1 MKAKLKYIFGLMLL
15 IAASCSVQLTEE
27 QKESDSVLL
36 KQTHE
41 YTLNADGSMDYRY
54 YHRRLYNS
62 YLAFHR
68 LYGESFVIYN
78 PEYQTLEV
86 AKSETTMADGKK
98 VQSPSNAF
106 NPVLPFQAA
115 DAPAYNHLREMVIT
129 HVGLEIGATVELD
142 YTLKTKPGFAP
153 LFSEKLLINES
164 SPIVDMEVIVRVPKG
179 ETLNHFVVNQT
190 SGIIFSKKTQGNFDV
205 YRWTAQNVNPLSNEG
220 HQVEG
225 FADYQTLIFSNKN
238 FGDAFETLKG
248 TLTKEFLVDKSMESI
263 VKSGSK
269 GWDLAESIRSY
280 VANGMNTYRV
290 HPKYMGYRFR
300 SPLQVWQA
308 NGGNEAEKAILLA
321 ALLSEAG
328 FKAEVAMGAYPHFI
342 NSEVGIPLAFDKYVV
357 KVELEG
363 ETRFL
368 KSTQDETAIPGNRT
382 IISKSDDPTAINL
395 EPTQKATLK
404 MGMKANFELASNG
417 SVSGTATLT
426 CNQGEKEKP
435 LLGGID
441 ANAYKSAILP
451 EGTDAIAS
459 SITLGKG
466 FSAEGTGDYFTLTLP
481 HFAQGIALAK
491 IGELPTERITRFELP
506 NAYDESYE
514 FSIKLP
520 KGYVAVGTTH
530 NEYLENEF
538 GSVTISKEMAG
549 SEIKLTRSIKLNQA
563 VVPVNQY
570 SNFRSLMALWA
581 DKNLNSLAIKSE

>member
-1 MKAKLKYIFGLMLL
+1 MKSKLTYIFGLLL
-15 IAASCSVQLTEE
+15 LLTASCSAPLTEE

-54 YHRRLYNS
+54 FHRRLYNS

-68 LYGESFVIYN
+68 LYGESFVIFN

-86 AKSETTMADGKK
+86 TKSETTMADGKR

-129 HVGLEIGATVELD
+129 HVGLEIGAIVEFD
-142 YTLKTKPGFAP
+142 YFLRTKPSFMP
-153 LFSEKLLINES
+153 LFSEKLMLNES
-164 SPIVDMEVIVRVPKG
+164 SPIVELEVVVRVPKG
-179 ETLNHFVVNQT
+179 EILNHIVVNQN
-190 SGIIFSKKTQGNFDV
+190 SGIKFSKKTQGNFDV
-205 YRWTAQNVNPLSNEG
+205 YRWTAQNVSALSNEG

-225 FADYQTLIFSNKN
+225 FTDYQTLIFSNKN
-238 FGDAFETLKG
+238 FGDAFETLNG
-248 TLTKEFLVDKSMESI
+248 ALTKEFSVDKSMESI
-263 VKSGSK
+263 LQSGSK

-290 HPKYMGYRFR
+290 QPKYVGYRFR
-300 SPLQVWQA
+300 SPLQVWQS

-321 ALLSEAG
+321 ALLNEAG

-342 NSEVGIPLAFDKYVV
+342 NNEVGTPLAFDKYVV
-357 KVELEG
+357 KVEFEG

-368 KSTQDETAIPGNRT
+368 KSTQDEAAIPGNRT
-382 IISKSDDPTAINL
+382 IISNGDDQVVPI
-395 EPTQKATLK
+395 QKTSLK
-404 MGMKANFELASNG
+404 MDLKANFEVGSNG
-417 SVSGTATLT
+417 SISGAATLRS
-426 CNQGEKEKP
+426 NQGDKEKS

-441 ANAYKSAILP
+441 ANAYKSVVIT
-451 EGTDAIAS
+451 EGSDPIAS

-466 FSAEGTGDYFTLTLP
+466 FSAEKTGEYFTITLP
-481 HFAQGIALAK
+481 HFAQGVASAK
-491 IGELPTERITRFELP
+491 IGELPTERTTRFELP
-506 NAYDESYE
+506 YAYEEKYE

-520 KGYVAVGTTH
+520 KGFVAVGATH

-538 GSVTISKEMAG
+538 GSVTISKEIG
-549 SEIKLTRSIKLNQA
+549 SDEIKIIRNLKLNQA
-563 VVPVNQY
+563 IVPVEQY
-570 SNFRSLMALWA
+570 ANFRLLIGLWA
-581 DKNLNSLAIKSE
+581 DKNLNAIVYKPQ

>member
-1 MKAKLKYIFGLMLL
+1 MKSKLKYIFGLLL
-15 IAASCSVQLTEE
+15 LLAASCSVQLTEE
-27 QKESDSVLL
+27 QKESDSVLI

-54 YHRRLYNS
+54 FHRRLFNS

-68 LYGESFVIYN
+68 LYGESFVIFN

-86 AKSETTMADGKK
+86 TKSETTMADGKR

-142 YTLKTKPGFAP
+142 YTLSTKPGFAP
-153 LFSEKLLINES
+153 LFSEKLMLNES
-164 SPIVDMEVIVRVPKG
+164 SPIVELEVIVRVPKG
-179 ETLNHFVVNQT
+179 ETLNHILVNQT
-190 SGIIFSKKTQGNFDV
+190 SGIKFSKKTQGNFDV
-205 YRWTAQNVNPLSNEG
+205 YLWTAQNVSALSNEG
-220 HQVEG
+220 HQAEG

-248 TLTKEFLVDKSMESI
+248 ALTKEFSVDKSMESI
-263 VKSGSK
+263 LKSGSK
-269 GWDLAESIRSY
+269 GWDLAESIRNY

-290 HPKYMGYRFR
+290 QPKYMGYRFR
-300 SPLQVWQA
+300 SPLQVWQG

-321 ALLSEAG
+321 ALLNEAG
-328 FKAEVAMGAYPHFI
+328 FKAEVAMGAYPHLI

-357 KVELEG
+357 KVEFEG

-368 KSTQDETAIPGNRT
+368 KSTQDEAAIPGNRT
-382 IISKSDDPTAINL
+382 IISNGDDQVVPI
-395 EPTQKATLK
+395 QKTSLK
-404 MGMKANFELASNG
+404 MDLKANFEVGSNG
-417 SVSGTATLT
+417 SISGAATLRN
-426 CNQGEKEKP
+426 NQGDKEKT

-441 ANAYKSAILP
+441 ANAYKSVVIT
-451 EGTDAIAS
+451 EGSDPIAS

-466 FSAEGTGDYFTLTLP
+466 FSAEKTGEYFTITLP
-481 HFAQGIALAK
+481 HFAQGVASAK
-491 IGELPTERITRFELP
+491 IGELPTERTTRFELP
-506 NAYDESYE
+506 YAYDETYE

-520 KGYVAVGTTH
+520 KGFVAVGTTH

-538 GSVTISKEMAG
+538 GSVTISKEIG
-549 SEIKLTRSIKLNQA
+549 SDEIKIIRNLKLNQA
-563 VVPVNQY
+563 IVPVEQY
-570 SNFRSLMALWA
+570 ANFRLLMGLWA
-581 DKNLNSLAIKSE
+581 DKNLNAIVYKPQ